1 MSEVA
6 APFIVTLR
14 IPNRGRLM
22 VDDRRAVS
30 IKNTP
35 YKVGDPAFEFII
47 RPYKDTKVTFES
59 RKFLKSFLTVDQN
72 AHLSV
77 QEMPPD
83 FSDVHFIVRIQRFVG
98 PYTTQILCPH
108 RRPSIVNQLKD
119 RSVVQLYSKATGI
132 YLGLRVNGDV
142 VGTTNADN
150 DKTFMVYCDR
160 GLGRVSL
167 QSYAPPLLKLKMRF
181 NGNLICQGEENL
193 DNDFYLK
200 ESPDGTVLFES
211 VPNKGRYVQVTV
223 KNKKSVTIIRNFS
236 IVLLVFGKERGRTAT
251 VTKYVL
257 N

>member
-6 APFIVTLR
+6 GPFIVTLR

-72 AHLSV
+72 AHLSA

-83 FSDVHFIVRIQRFVG
+83 FSDVQFIVRVQRFVG
-98 PYTTQILCPH
+98 PYTTQIKCPH
-108 RRPSIVNQLKD
+108 GRPSIVNQLKD

-142 VGTTNADN
+142 VGMTNADN

-181 NGNLICQGEENL
+181 NGNLVCQGEENL

-236 IVLLVFGKERGRTAT
+236 IVLLVFGKERGRNAT